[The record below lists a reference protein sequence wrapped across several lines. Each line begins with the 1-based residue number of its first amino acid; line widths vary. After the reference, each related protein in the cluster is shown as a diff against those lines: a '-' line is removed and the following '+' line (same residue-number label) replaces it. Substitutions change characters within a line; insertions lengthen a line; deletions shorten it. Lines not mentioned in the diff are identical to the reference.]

1 MRRIG
6 RRRVRRPQHEPLNPL
21 PCGRPA
27 NAARPQ
33 GRIHSAEA
41 SRHVVFADAPGYAT
55 GVTATPPRLPRQIA
69 ADPRHDA
76 IRAALT
82 KRMRRLWPGGTIDV
96 PVLSPTAAVLQA
108 IRHAERIGQV
118 CRGIDPALRLLT
130 NAEHSRTTL
139 AARGGTA
146 PAGGEAISRLL
157 LFANDGT
164 ERFYRQIETALL
176 RHAPRLAGFQL
187 DCDSAAFGAALW
199 GDAALAKLVM
209 LQHKDAVA
217 AVLRALV
224 E

>member
-1 MRRIG
+1 MTS
-6 RRRVRRPQHEPLNPL
+6 L
-21 PCGRPA
+21 
-27 NAARPQ
+27 
-33 GRIHSAEA
+33 
-41 SRHVVFADAPGYAT
+41 
-55 GVTATPPRLPRQIA
+55 RLPRQIA

-76 IRAALT
+76 IRAALNART
-82 KRMRRLWPGGTIDV
+82 HRLWPGGTLDV
-96 PVLSPTAAVLQA
+96 PVVAPTEAVLQA
-108 IRHAERIGQV
+108 IRHADRIGQV

-139 AARGGTA
+139 AARGGAT

-157 LFANDGT
+157 LFADDGT

-176 RHAPRLAGFQL
+176 RHAPRLAGVQL

-199 GDAALAKLVM
+199 GDAAVAKLVM
-209 LQHKDAVA
+209 LQHKDAVS